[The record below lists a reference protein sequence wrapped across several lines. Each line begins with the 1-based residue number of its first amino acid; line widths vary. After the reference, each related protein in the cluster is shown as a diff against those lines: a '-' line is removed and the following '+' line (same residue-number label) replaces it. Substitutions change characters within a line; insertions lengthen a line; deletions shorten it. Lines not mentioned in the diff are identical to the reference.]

1 MKAEA
6 ENLLVP
12 VFMIFDPIPETC
24 LQRILNWFATTELC
38 CKYSKLHVLCTR
50 LYGYSKA
57 DPNCMMCQTALVYVK
72 IDVEELR
79 KFRKIYLQYLQY

>member
-24 LQRILNWFATTELC
+24 LQRILNWFAITELC

-50 LYGYSKA
+50 LYGCSKA
-57 DPNCMMCQTALVYVK
+57 DPN
-72 IDVEELR
+72 
-79 KFRKIYLQYLQY
+79 